1 MPVKGLIGKVSND
14 VFAPVE
20 NSRGVTCFKSV
31 KFYIVLALYLTGT
44 IFFVRD
50 PFFQDKMGDF
60 QLQQSA
66 VILFSALVV
75 MAAMHW
81 DILLFGK
88 PAGANLVLQFT
99 SLMPFLLFYARIV
112 GKSIEEITG
121 NKSWYETISEFTR
134 QGVAKVT
141 GFTIPHWITDIFQ
154 NWQCTLLLVLLL
166 LVLSIRSTRIK
177 TGAVILLL
185 LIPFLNTITTATDR
199 LYLAGGTVFLLAGL
213 ALQYNNYARHI
224 YFLNIINALKE
235 RKEVD
240 ENFVRCV
247 MRIMKKADEEGR
259 VLENEVFDIV
269 KNEYS
274 AYSATQS
281 DVRLISGEILRNMMN
296 EFNLLTIRLTHNGM
310 AAEANPR
317 LYNGDNMLT
326 YVAILPRMVILLA
339 VTVIFIISPVDI
351 IPDALPLIGVMDDTA
366 LTIFSFMA
374 TKNALEVKNEKACR

>member
-1 MPVKGLIGKVSND
+1 MSVKGLIGKVSNA
-14 VFAPVE
+14 VSTPLE
-20 NSRGVTCFKSV
+20 HCKGVTSFKSA
-31 KFYIVLALYLTGT
+31 KFYIALILYAAGT
-44 IFFVRD
+44 AFFVRD
-50 PFFQDKMGDF
+50 PFFQDRMGDF

-75 MAAMHW
+75 MAALHW

-88 PAGANLVLQFT
+88 PAGANLLLQFT
-99 SLMPFLLFYARIV
+99 SLMPFMLFYARIV
-112 GKSIEEITG
+112 GKSVADVTE
-121 NKSWYETISEFTR
+121 NKSWYETITDFTK

-141 GFTIPHWITDIFQ
+141 GVTIPNWITDIFQ

-166 LVLSIRSTRIK
+166 LALSIRFTKIK

-185 LIPFLNTITTATDR
+185 LIPFFNTITTTSSP
-199 LYLAGGTVFLLAGL
+199 LCLAGGTVCLLAGL

-240 ENFVRCV
+240 ENFVRSV

-269 KNEYS
+269 KNEYNS
-274 AYSATQS
+274 CSATRS
-281 DVRLISGEILRNMMN
+281 DVRIISGEILRNMMN
-296 EFNLLTIRLTHNGM
+296 EFNLLTIRLTHSGM

-326 YVAILPRMVILLA
+326 YVAILPRIVILLA
-339 VTVIFIISPVDI
+339 VTAIFLISPVDI
-351 IPDALPLIGVMDDTA
+351 IPDALPLVGVLDDTA
-366 LTIFSFMA
+366 LMILSFTA
-374 TKNALEVKNEKACR
+374 TKNALEMKNEK